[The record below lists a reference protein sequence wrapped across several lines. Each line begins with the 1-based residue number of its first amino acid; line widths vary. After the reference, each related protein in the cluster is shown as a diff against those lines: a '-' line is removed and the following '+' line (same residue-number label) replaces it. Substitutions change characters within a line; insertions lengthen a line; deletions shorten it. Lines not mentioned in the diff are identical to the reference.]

1 MTASRFDALIV
12 GGGLVGATMAIA
24 LGRAGLSV
32 AVIDQQAPKPQ
43 LDPKFD
49 GRGTAVAYGC
59 KTILDTLDIWRHVDE
74 AGPIRDIRVSDGP
87 SRLFLHYD
95 HRDVGDHPMGWIVEN
110 RFLRLAIERA
120 IETVPTITRI
130 APMNVTGLGQD
141 KDQAWVDLAD
151 GRRLT
156 APLLIGADGRKS
168 QVREAAGI
176 RSVTS
181 DYHQTAIVC
190 AVRHEQPHNGV
201 AHERF
206 LPAGPFAVLPLQ
218 DPHCSSIVW
227 TEKRD
232 LAGGMLALSDSD
244 FASEMNRRFGP
255 WLGDFTLAGP
265 RWSWPLTVHLA
276 TRFFAGRMV
285 LIGDA
290 AHGIHPISGQGVNL
304 GWRDVAALAEL
315 LVDAARLGQDLGST
329 DLLRRYEH
337 WRRPD
342 VLAMVAATDALNR
355 LFSNDAAPIRLARD
369 LGLAAVNRLVPLK
382 KVFIRHAMGVLGDQP
397 RLVRGVRL

>member
-1 MTASRFDALIV
+1 MTASRFDALLV

-59 KTILDTLDIWRHVDE
+59 KTILDTLGIWQNVDE

-110 RFLRLAIERA
+110 RFLRLAIERTL
-120 IETVPTITRI
+120 ETVPTITRF
-130 APMNVTGLGQD
+130 APLSVAALGQD

-168 QVREAAGI
+168 QVRDAANI
-176 RSVTS
+176 RSVSS
-181 DYHQTAIVC
+181 DYQQTAIVC

-232 LAGGMLALSDSD
+232 LASGMLALSDSD
-244 FASEMNRRFGP
+244 FATEMNRRFGP

-315 LVDAARLGQDLGST
+315 LVDAARLGQDLGSP